1 MMNVDNPIASINTS
15 TYTNTNTNT
24 STNIST
30 NTNTI
35 TNINTN
41 VEEAIILSDD
51 PLSVDEDE
59 DIPNSSMES
68 AFSTNTNPNTSN
80 NTSFSLCDFCDEFFD
95 SDKPHNCQDLEYVM
109 G

>member
-1 MMNVDNPIASINTS
+1 MMNVDDPITSINTS
-15 TYTNTNTNT
+15 TYTSTNT
-24 STNIST
+24 STNT
-30 NTNTI
+30 N

-68 AFSTNTNPNTSN
+68 AFNTNPNTN
-80 NTSFSLCDFCDEFFD
+80 PNTSFSLCDFCDEFFD

>member
-1 MMNVDNPIASINTS
+1 M
-15 TYTNTNTNT
+15 Y
-24 STNIST
+24 
-30 NTNTI
+30 TNTI

-68 AFSTNTNPNTSN
+68 AFNTNPNPNTST

-109 G
+109 GWKWLCWGFCKPFEYE